1 MKALYYEKPLRENA
15 SIREMPNPVCQSHD
29 IIIKVMSCSICH
41 GVEADHE
48 VPGGSGCSS
57 YPLIPGHEFAGYAMR
72 SGTLSRPSAWAT
84 GSRLTTPSPA
94 AFAITARR
102 AI

>member
-48 VPGGSGCSS
+48 VPGGSGCSTWW
-57 YPLIPGHEFAGYAMR
+57 GEFC
-72 SGTLSRPSAWAT
+72 SSVCCSQLLCWH
-84 GSRLTTPSPA
+84 
-94 AFAITARR
+94 
-102 AI
+102 